1 MKKLYLLAAIF
12 LIATVAAASAA
23 VLLMYTQTL
32 TLTPYKQFSLGTS
45 TVSWT
50 AYVNEIDQNIYVP
63 SGAAPSDLEE
73 FNATTYAFS
82 VQTDANKVCAV
93 KIELATPVSNLDFS
107 NFDITVLTWTP
118 GIPSTWTPATLYNA
132 PTGTTTV
139 TDLDGLA
146 TGASAYIHQAANT
159 PTTFYLVRVTYSY
172 NLVDTTTPY
181 TIDFKY
187 TPLPQNSF

>member
-1 MKKLYLLAAIF
+1 MKKIYLLAAIF
-12 LIATVAAASAA
+12 LIATVAASAIA
-23 VLLMYTQTL
+23 LVMYTQTL
-32 TLTPYKQFSLGTS
+32 TLTPYKQFNLGTS

-50 AYVNEIDQNIYVP
+50 AYVNEVNQNLYVP

-93 KIELATPVSNLDFS
+93 KIELETPLSNLDFS
-107 NFDITVLTWTP
+107 NFDITVLAWTAGDP
-118 GIPSTWTPATLYNA
+118 ASWTPATLYNA

-146 TGASAYIHQAANT
+146 TGASVYVHQAANT
-159 PTTFYLVRVTYSY
+159 PITYYLVQVTYSY

-181 TIDFKY
+181 TVDFTY